1 MDRRKRGC
9 NSQTLGVWKN
19 VVMTVT
25 WLLGWLV
32 GWLGGWVVGW
42 LGGWAGGSWVV
53 GWLVGWLVAWLLG
66 CLVAWLLGCLV
77 AWLLGCRGE
86 DAEIYR
92 QHPQTS
98 FFAFTRQIRKTIVS
112 IFCGGRDATPST
124 TASWRVASNVQSSSK
139 VVDNFLR
146 KTNEGRNPAIQI
158 GRPGMLNGKNGSFRG
173 FKSNN
178 ITT

>member
-1 MDRRKRGC
+1 VCG
-9 NSQTLGVWKN
+9 
-19 VVMTVT
+19 
-25 WLLGWLV
+25 
-32 GWLGGWVVGW
+32 
-42 LGGWAGGSWVV
+42 
-53 GWLVGWLVAWLLG
+53 
-66 CLVAWLLGCLV
+66 
-77 AWLLGCRGE
+77 RGE

-98 FFAFTRQIRKTIVS
+98 FFAFTRRIRKTIVS

-146 KTNEGRNPAIQI
+146 KTNKGRNPASYNKMVVQI

>member
-19 VVMTVT
+19 VVTTVT

-32 GWLGGWVVGW
+32 GWVVGWAGVGW
-42 LGGWAGGSWVV
+42 LGGWV
-53 GWLVGWLVAWLLG
+53 GCLVAWVAWLLG
-66 CLVAWLLGCLV
+66 WLGGWVGVWAGGRCRNLPPTSANQFLCLYA
-77 AWLLGCRGE
+77 AN
-86 DAEIYR
+86 
-92 QHPQTS
+92 T
-98 FFAFTRQIRKTIVS
+98 KTIVS

-146 KTNEGRNPAIQI
+146 KTNKGRNPASYNKMVVQI

>member
-32 GWLGGWVVGW
+32 GWVVGW
-42 LGGWAGGSWVV
+42 LGGWVGGRELGGWV
-53 GWLVGWLVAWLLG
+53 
-66 CLVAWLLGCLV
+66 V

-98 FFAFTRQIRKTIVS
+98 FFAFTRRIRKTIVS

-146 KTNEGRNPAIQI
+146 KTNEGRNPASYNKMVVQI